1 MNKYALISVFDKTNI
16 ETIYSKLVSEG
27 YTILS
32 TGGTFKSLLEI
43 DPESQNVIEVAD
55 YTGFPEV
62 LDGRVKT
69 LHPKIHAG
77 LLARSDQTDELES
90 LDIHRIDVL
99 VCNLYPFTNVV
110 ADGCNT
116 QTALENIDIGGV
128 TLLRAGAKNYENVIV
143 LCDPVDYHSID
154 VSLIGRRRLASKAFS
169 HVAEYDTAIAE
180 YFGDHSFRRYTPI
193 QRLKYGCNPHQDWAS
208 LCTINNVDAPLEILN
223 GNVGYINLID
233 ALLGYQLVTEASHSL
248 DIPVSA
254 SYKHTSPAGV
264 GTGRELDARERIVF
278 GVDDIDLTSTATSF
292 VRARNCD
299 PLSSFGDFI
308 AISHTV
314 DKVTAQ
320 LIKRQ
325 VSDGIIAP
333 NYTTE
338 ALEILRTKKNGNY
351 VILKMSMIP
360 STPIEYRE
368 IAGLALGQ
376 SRNSMTTEL
385 KDLDNVPTESG
396 IFELA
401 KQDLILANITLKY
414 TQSNSIAYAFGG
426 QVIGIGAGQQNRVD
440 CVKLAGEKARRW
452 VMRFTDVVINY
463 VQKLTGTQSERNNQM
478 YSFIDTLQAQ
488 YTLPLSLAS
497 DAFFP
502 FPDSIEVASEYGVKY
517 ILQPG
522 GSVADTVCI
531 QRCNDL
537 GIGMAM
543 SNKRMFLH

>member
-1 MNKYALISVFDKTNI
+1 MSKFALISVFNKTNI
-16 ETIYSKLVSEG
+16 ETIYSKLVGEG

-32 TGGTFKSLLEI
+32 TGGTFKKLLEL

-62 LDGRVKT
+62 LGGRVKT

-77 LLARSDQTDELES
+77 LLARSDQIEELES

-99 VCNLYPFTNVV
+99 VCNLYPFASVV

-143 LCDPVDYHSID
+143 LCDPADYYSID
-154 VSLIGRRRLASKAFS
+154 VSLIGRRYLASKAFS

-180 YFGDHSFRRYTPI
+180 YFGDNSFRRYNPI
-193 QRLKYGCNPHQDWAS
+193 QKLKYGCNPHQNWAS
-208 LCTINNVDAPLEILN
+208 LCTINGSDSPLEILN
-223 GNVGYINLID
+223 GNVGYINLLD
-233 ALLGYQLVTEASHSL
+233 AFLGYQLVTEASQAL
-248 DIPVSA
+248 DTPVSA

-264 GTGRELDARERIVF
+264 GTGRELDPRERIVF
-278 GVDDIDLTSTATSF
+278 GVDDIVLTPTATSF

-314 DKVTAQ
+314 DKVTATM
-320 LIKRQ
+320 IKRQ

-333 NYTTE
+333 DYTAE
-338 ALEILRTKKNGNY
+338 ALEILKTKKNGNY
-351 VILKMSMIP
+351 VILKMSTIP
-360 STPIEYRE
+360 STNVEYRE
-368 IAGLALGQ
+368 IAGMALGQ
-376 SRNSMTTEL
+376 SRNSATTGL
-385 KDLDNVPTESG
+385 SDLDNVPTRYG

-414 TQSNSIAYAFGG
+414 TQSNSVAYAYGG

-463 VQKLTGTQSERNNQM
+463 VGNLTGTQSERNNQM
-478 YSFIDTLQAQ
+478 YDFIDTLQPQ
-488 YTLPLSLAS
+488 YTLPLAIAS

-502 FPDSIEVASEYGVKY
+502 FPDSIKVASEYGVKY

-522 GSVADTVCI
+522 GSVADAVCI
-531 QRCNDL
+531 ECCDEL